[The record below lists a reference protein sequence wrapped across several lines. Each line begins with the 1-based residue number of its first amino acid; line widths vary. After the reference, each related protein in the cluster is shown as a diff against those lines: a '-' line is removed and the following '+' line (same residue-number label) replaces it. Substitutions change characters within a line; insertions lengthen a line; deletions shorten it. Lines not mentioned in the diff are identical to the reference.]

1 MIEELSKYG
10 KVTPSMNMKKY
21 NTFHIGGSCK
31 CLIEPYSILDLQQS
45 IKYLSDNNIKYF
57 IIGNGSNI
65 VLSEHLEEIVF
76 IKLTNI
82 AAIEVH
88 KEYNTIYV
96 EAGAML
102 PKLAYTSVLNELTGL
117 EFAIGIPGTVGGSIV
132 GNAGAYNSCLL
143 DYVKSITI
151 LDENLE
157 LKTLEHE
164 EITYGYRS
172 SMFKEHKGFVIVSA
186 KFYLKNGDKEN
197 SIALIEKRKER
208 RMETQPLEYPSAG
221 SVFRNPPGD
230 HAGALIE
237 NCGLKGKS
245 IGGATVSKKHANFI
259 INENNA
265 SSNDV
270 YNLIKYVHDVVLDST
285 KVDLI
290 TEQEFV
296 GWE

>member
-10 KVTPSMNMKKY
+10 KVSPSMDMKKY
-21 NTFHIGGSCK
+21 NTFKIGGTCR
-31 CLIEPYSILDLQQS
+31 CLIEPYSIIDLQQCL
-45 IKYLSDNNIKYF
+45 IYLKDNNIKYF

-65 VLSEHLEEIVF
+65 VLSSNLEDIVF

-102 PKLAYTSVLNELTGL
+102 PKLAYTSILNELTGL
-117 EFAIGIPGTVGGSIV
+117 EFAIGIPGTIGGSIV

-143 DYVKSITI
+143 DYVQSVTI
-151 LDENLE
+151 LNENLE
-157 LKTLEHE
+157 LQTLEHE
-164 EITYGYRS
+164 DITYGYRTT
-172 SMFKEHKGFVIVSA
+172 MFKENKKYIIVSA

-197 SIALIEKRKER
+197 SLALIEKRKAR
-208 RMETQPLEYPSAG
+208 RLETQPLEYPSAG
-221 SVFRNPPGD
+221 SVFRNPLGD

-237 NCGLKGKS
+237 NCKLKGKS

-270 YNLIKYVHDVVLDST
+270 YNLIKYVHDVVLDIT